1 MPKVGG
7 GETCITSTSQ
17 SEGTSRFGAW
27 GSAAYPGS
35 VNKRPP
41 VLAVLAVDIVLVVVF
56 CAIGRRSHDEANAL
70 AGLATTAWP
79 FLGGLA
85 AGWLANEALYRNK
98 SFPASVVPAGVIIW
112 LSTVVVGMIL
122 RVIGGQGTA
131 FSFIIVA
138 TSVLAA
144 FLLGWRAI
152 YAAVRKRSAAA

>member
-1 MPKVGG
+1 
-7 GETCITSTSQ
+7 
-17 SEGTSRFGAW
+17 
-27 GSAAYPGS
+27 
-35 VNKRPP
+35 
-41 VLAVLAVDIVLVVVF
+41 VVF

-85 AGWLANEALYRNK
+85 AGWLANAALYRNK
-98 SFPASVVPAGVIIW
+98 SLPASVVPAGVIIW
-112 LSTVVVGMIL
+112 LSTVVVGMLL

-138 TSVLAA
+138 TSVLAV

-152 YAAVRKRSAAA
+152 YAAVRKRSTAA